1 MSSILSRPAEQ
12 ASAARAAPLGIALY
26 GCGTVGS
33 GLVQVLRA
41 REAVVDRRV
50 PLELLHVVVRDL
62 AKPRPVTHK
71 DGVLS
76 RSLMPPIADPRVQIV
91 VELIGG
97 LEPAHTLIAHALRSG
112 KHVITANKAVIATHG
127 AELESLAAQNRVL
140 FKYGAAVGGA
150 IPILHTLR
158 GPLGHEPVKS
168 IRGIVNGTTNYILTQ
183 MAEQEMSFDAALASA
198 QALGFAEADPFAD
211 VSGLDAAQKIVILAR
226 HAFGR
231 WVSLDEVKVTGIDG
245 ISASDIRA
253 ARAERSAL
261 KLVAD
266 ARMVGDQIRMHVA
279 PALVT
284 PDDPLYAIRNEMN
297 AIIIDTEYSGP
308 LILAGAGAGGR
319 PTGSAVFSDIA
330 RVARAIAERRD
341 PTCK

>member
-1 MSSILSRPAEQ
+1 MSSILRRSSDRDATAPP
-12 ASAARAAPLGIALY
+12 APLGVALY

-41 REAVVDRRV
+41 RESLAGRV
-50 PLELLHVVVRDL
+50 SLDLLHVVVRDI
-62 AKPRPVTHK
+62 AKRRAVAHP

-76 RSLMPPIADPRVQIV
+76 RALLPPIDDPRVQIV

-97 LEPAHTLIAHALRSG
+97 IEPAHTLIVHALNSG
-112 KHVITANKAVIATHG
+112 KHVISANKAVIAAHG

-150 IPILHTLR
+150 IPILHALR
-158 GPLGHEPVKS
+158 GPLRHEPVRS

-183 MAEQEMSFDAALASA
+183 MAEQGTSFEAALASA
-198 QALGFAEADPFAD
+198 QAHGFAEPDPFAD

-231 WVSLDEVKVTGIDG
+231 WVSLDDVELTGIDRV
-245 ISASDIRA
+245 SADDIRA
-253 ARAERSAL
+253 AHAEGASL

-266 ARMVGDQIRMHVA
+266 ARMDGDRIRMKVA
-279 PALVT
+279 PALVS
-284 PDDPLYAIRNEMN
+284 PNDPLYAIRNEMN
-297 AIIIDTEYSGP
+297 AIVIDTEFSGSLVFAGP
-308 LILAGAGAGGR
+308 GAGAH
-319 PTGSAVFSDIA
+319 PAGSAVFSDIA
-330 RVARAIAERRD
+330 AVARRVAGRRGS
-341 PTCK
+341 